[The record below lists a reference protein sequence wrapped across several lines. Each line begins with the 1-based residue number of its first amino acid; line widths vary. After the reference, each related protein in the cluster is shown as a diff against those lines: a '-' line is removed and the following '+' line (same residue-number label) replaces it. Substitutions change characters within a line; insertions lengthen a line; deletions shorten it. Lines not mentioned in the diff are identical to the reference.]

1 MSKPPRDHAFIGT
14 NTYFVTASA
23 WGHRSLFQSE
33 RMASLLINTLT
44 HYRGAQKYLL
54 HEFVVMPDH
63 IHLMFTPCGVT
74 LERAMQFVK
83 GGFSYRVKKELGMN
97 AEIWERGYVDHR
109 IRDADDY
116 EKHALYI
123 RKNPVDA
130 GLVKLAQE
138 YPYSSAHQGIELDRC
153 PQGLKS
159 RIVSTA

>member
-1 MSKPPRDHAFIGT
+1 MSKPPRDRASIGT

-33 RMASLLINTLT
+33 RVAGLLINTLS

-63 IHLMFTPCGVT
+63 IHLMFTPCGIT

-83 GGFSYRVKKELGMN
+83 GGISYRAKKELGIN

-109 IRDADDY
+109 IRDANDY
-116 EKHALYI
+116 EEHALYI
-123 RKNPVDA
+123 RKNPVQA
-130 GLVKLAQE
+130 VLVKLAEE
-138 YPYSSAHQGIELDRC
+138 YPYSSAHLGIELDPR
-153 PQGLKS
+153 PQGLKPQ
-159 RIVSTA
+159 